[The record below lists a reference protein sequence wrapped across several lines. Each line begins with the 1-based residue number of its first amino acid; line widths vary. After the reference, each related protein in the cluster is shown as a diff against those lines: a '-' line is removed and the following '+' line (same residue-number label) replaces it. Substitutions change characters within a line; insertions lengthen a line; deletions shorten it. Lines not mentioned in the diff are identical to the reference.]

1 MTTHP
6 MKPIDDRVS
15 ELGEGPVWDVRSATL
30 RWVDIP
36 GGRVHCSDGSTEE
49 LPPPVTA
56 VLPTA
61 TGWATVRQDR
71 VVQGD
76 RAVAV
81 PLGAADRCNDAKTDP
96 AGRIWVGTMSRGE
109 LTRRASLFRLDADGV
124 TEVVSGASISN
135 GLGWSP
141 DGRRMY
147 WADTPTGRI
156 DVFDFDPADGSVR
169 DRRPF
174 AATELPDGLTVDA
187 EGGVWVARWGSGLLH
202 RYAPDGT
209 LDTVLPVG
217 VPHPTSC
224 AFGGPD
230 LRTLYV
236 TTARRPGADGQFAR
250 HAGQLHAIRL
260 AVPGLPATPAL
271 FPPDAT

>member
-1 MTTHP
+1 

-15 ELGEGPVWDVRSATL
+15 ELGEGPVWDVRTESL

-36 GGRVHCSDGSTEE
+36 GGLVHDSDGSSQQ
-49 LPPPVTA
+49 LPAPVTA
-56 VLPTA
+56 VLPTT

-71 VVQGD
+71 VEQGGH
-76 RAVAV
+76 VVPV

-96 AGRIWVGTMSRGE
+96 AGRIWVGTMARGE
-109 LTRRASLFRLDADGV
+109 VTRRAGLFRIDG
-124 TEVVSGASISN
+124 ESVSEQVGGASISN

-141 DGRRMY
+141 DGRLMY

-156 DVFDFDPADGSVR
+156 DVFDFDPADGSIR
-169 DRRPF
+169 GRRRF

-187 EGGVWVARWGSGLLH
+187 EGAVWVARWGSGVLH
-202 RYAPDGT
+202 RYTPDGT

-217 VPHPTSC
+217 VSHPTSC

-236 TTARRPGADGQFAR
+236 TTARKPTADGQFSR
-250 HAGQLHAIRL
+250 HGGQLHATRL
-260 AVPGLPATPAL
+260 PVPGLPATPAV
-271 FPPDAT
+271 FPAATT